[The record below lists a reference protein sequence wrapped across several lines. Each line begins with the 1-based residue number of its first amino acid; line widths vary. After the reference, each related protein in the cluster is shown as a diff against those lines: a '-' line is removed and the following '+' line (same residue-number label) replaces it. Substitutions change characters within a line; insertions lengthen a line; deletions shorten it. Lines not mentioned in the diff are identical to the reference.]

1 MTKGVID
8 IGSNSVRLMV
18 LGANKSKRLV
28 TTSLGR
34 GLQKTGRLGKT
45 EMEDT
50 LNAIAD
56 FIKGLDVIY
65 LFATEAVRVAT
76 NSKEFCDAIYDR
88 FGLKVDILSKQEEAQ
103 AGYLGAVGNKIASVI
118 DIGGASTEFA
128 TGGDS
133 LVSLSIP
140 LGAVRLTDMSI
151 DGIDTDTH
159 IESILPEFDFNREV
173 YGIGGTITSVATMVL
188 DLDTYQVDK
197 VHGYKLTSGK
207 INQLYKDI
215 LDLDGAQIYSRYPV
229 IGQKRALV
237 IKEGVHLLTKII
249 SHYNIDTIIVSDSD
263 NTEGYLLLRNL

>member
-8 IGSNSVRLMV
+8 IGSNSVRLML
-18 LGANKSKRLV
+18 LGENKSKRLV

-34 GLQKTGRLGKT
+34 GLQKTGMLGTK

-56 FIKGLDVIY
+56 FIKLADVTY

-76 NSKEFCDAIYDR
+76 NGKEFCDTILNR
-88 FGLKVDILSKQEEAQ
+88 FGLKVDVLSKQEEAR
-103 AGYLGAVGNKIASVI
+103 AGYLGAVGNLTASVI

-133 LVSLSIP
+133 LVAISLP

-151 DGIDTDTH
+151 DGLDTDTH
-159 IESILPEFDFNREV
+159 IRLTLPEFDFTNAV
-173 YGIGGTITSVATMVL
+173 YGIGGTITSLATMVL
-188 DLDTYQVDK
+188 GLDTYQVDK
-197 VHGYKLTSGK
+197 VHGYKLTSAK
-207 INQLYKDI
+207 INQLYQDI
-215 LDLDGAQIYSRYPV
+215 LALDGNQIYSRYPV